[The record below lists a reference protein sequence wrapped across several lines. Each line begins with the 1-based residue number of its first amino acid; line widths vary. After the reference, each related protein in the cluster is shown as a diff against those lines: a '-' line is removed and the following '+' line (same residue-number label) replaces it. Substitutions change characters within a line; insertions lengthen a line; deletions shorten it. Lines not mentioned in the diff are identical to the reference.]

1 MRNANPLSL
10 AEHPRRSRGVH
21 PWMWMWAAYREIT
34 IFQCRRCTSSPQ
46 ELANRRQRPQAKE
59 DHTGGFEYGA
69 NMEDLEEWRR
79 SPTARNSIRNWVRSG
94 HIH

>member
-46 ELANRRQRPQAKE
+46 ELELGSLWP
-59 DHTGGFEYGA
+59 HPLIT
-69 NMEDLEEWRR
+69 
-79 SPTARNSIRNWVRSG
+79 S
-94 HIH
+94 